1 MRGNSPSST
10 VRLPRMEVFSYGGTS
25 QYTAGGPSAC
35 GLASAHAA
43 LLVLSLFENASS
55 IQEALDEIQSQ
66 EFIEV
71 RLPLTCSM

>member
-1 MRGNSPSST
+1 
-10 VRLPRMEVFSYGGTS
+10 MEVLSYGGTS

-43 LLVLSLFENASS
+43 LLVFTVFENASS
-55 IQEALDEIQSQ
+55 IQEAFDEIRSQ

-71 RLPLTCSM
+71 GGGLPSARFEV